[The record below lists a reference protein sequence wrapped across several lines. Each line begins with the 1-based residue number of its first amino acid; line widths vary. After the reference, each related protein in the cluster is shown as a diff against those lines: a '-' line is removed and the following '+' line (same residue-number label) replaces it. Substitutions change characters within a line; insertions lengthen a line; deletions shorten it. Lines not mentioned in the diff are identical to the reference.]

1 MKLKQK
7 FTKMGKVGLTLFF
20 IGPCIA
26 IGTREWLTY
35 TLASLRGNIRS
46 VSEIPDV
53 TLYHGIITIGILA
66 FLASIPM
73 MIIGREY
80 EGIEQPKDNGM
91 WR

>member
-20 IGPCIA
+20 IGPCVA
-26 IGTREWLTY
+26 MGTREWLTY

-53 TLYHGIITIGILA
+53 TLYHGIITIGVLA

-73 MIIGREY
+73 IIMGREY

>member
-20 IGPCIA
+20 IGPCVA
-26 IGTREWLTY
+26 MGTREWLTY

-53 TLYHGIITIGILA
+53 TLYHGIITIGVLA

-73 MIIGREY
+73 MIMGREY

>member
-1 MKLKQK
+1 
-7 FTKMGKVGLTLFF
+7 MGKVGLTLFF
-20 IGPCIA
+20 IGPCVA
-26 IGTREWLTY
+26 MGTREWLTY

-53 TLYHGIITIGILA
+53 TLYHGIITIGVLA

-73 MIIGREY
+73 MIMGREY